1 MMSMTEEKMTDLVI
15 QITASLSELNAN
27 MKLTLEKLSDHERR
41 IDDLEKNKVG
51 MKDTV
56 IQWLVKGIVVALL
69 TIGSLTGASA
79 LIQKVLTPNTT
90 STMETQ
96 K

>member
-1 MMSMTEEKMTDLVI
+1 MTEEKMTDLVI

>member
-1 MMSMTEEKMTDLVI
+1 MTEERMTDLVI

>member
-1 MMSMTEEKMTDLVI
+1 MTEERMTDLVI
-15 QITASLSELNAN
+15 QITSSLSELNAN

-41 IDDLEKNKVG
+41 IDDLEKGKVG

-56 IQWLVKGIVVALL
+56 IQWLVKGIVVAVI
-69 TIGSLTGASA
+69 TIASLTGASA
-79 LIQKVLTPNTT
+79 LIQKVLAPSTNA
-90 STMETQ
+90 TMEIQ